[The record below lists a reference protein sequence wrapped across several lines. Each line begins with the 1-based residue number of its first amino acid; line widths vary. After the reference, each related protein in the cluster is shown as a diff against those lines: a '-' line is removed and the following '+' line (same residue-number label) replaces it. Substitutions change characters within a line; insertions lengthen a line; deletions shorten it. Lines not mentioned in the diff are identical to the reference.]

1 MNKTAIV
8 IGSGFGGIASAIRL
22 KAMNYDVT
30 LIEKNSDL
38 GGRARTFVRNG
49 YTYDAGPTVITAPYL
64 IEELFLLFKKNI
76 KDYVKIIPLK
86 IWYQFIFSD
95 LSKFNYSGD
104 EEDNITEITK
114 INPNDIDGFKK
125 LIKLSEKIFNKGY
138 LELSDKPFSK
148 FTFMLKQIPSLILL
162 KSYLSVYT
170 LVSKFLKNEKL
181 RKIFSVHPLLVGG
194 NPFSTTS
201 IYTLILF
208 LEKKWGVHYALGG
221 TGKIISAL
229 EKLMNEIG
237 IKIIKNDEV
246 IRIITDKKNVTGV
259 VTKNNKTIN
268 SKIIICNA
276 DPPFVYKCLL
286 DEKQNNF
293 LFKNKIKRMNYS
305 MGLFVYYF
313 GSKKKYNNVE
323 HHSIYFGDSYKEL
336 LNQIFDKKILNDD
349 ISFYLHRPTATDPT
363 MAPNNKDCFYVLVPV
378 PNNLSNI
385 NWSEEGERFKKII
398 IKKLSS
404 TLLPGIEEFIEED
417 FYITPDYFENELKT
431 LHGSGFSI
439 QPKFSQSAYFRFHN
453 KSEIY
458 NGLYFVGAGTH
469 PGAGIPGVLSSAK
482 ILDKIIP
489 VAK

>member
-22 KAMNYDVT
+22 RAMNYDVT

-49 YTYDAGPTVITAPYL
+49 YTFDAGPTVITAPYL

-104 EEDNITEITK
+104 LEDNITEISK
-114 INPNDIDGFKK
+114 INPSDINGFKK
-125 LIKLSEKIFNKGY
+125 LIKFSEKIFNKGY

-148 FTFMLKQIPSLILL
+148 FTFMLKQIPALILL

-170 LVSKFLKNEKL
+170 LVSKFIKNEKL

-208 LEKKWGVHYALGG
+208 LEKKWGVHYVLGG
-221 TGKIISAL
+221 TGKLVSAL

-246 IRIITDKKNVTGV
+246 TKIINNKKTVTGV

-268 SKIIICNA
+268 SKIVICNA
-276 DPPFVYKCLL
+276 DPPFVYKYLL
-286 DEKQNNF
+286 DKKQNNF
-293 LFKNKIKRMNYS
+293 FFKNKIKRMNYS

-313 GSKKKYNNVE
+313 GSKKKYNNIE

-385 NWSEEGERFKKII
+385 KWVEEGERFKKII

-404 TLLPGIEEFIEED
+404 TLLPQIEDFIEED
-417 FYITPDYFENELKT
+417 FYITPDYFEGELKT

-489 VAK
+489 TA